1 MSRPN
6 VFPNKG
12 QSEPIDSKAK
22 QEAFEA
28 EKAAATQEIYQNA
41 ELTSP
46 QMDAVQMMKMRT
58 EQQINMLK
66 QNGVVQDESL
76 AEVKPRIL
84 TRQEQE
90 VDAIKKRAE
99 EQMKVRDELMAKN
112 ANQINNYQKQAEE
125 ALTTKKVYTQETPTI
140 MPEPKYTAPKNY
152 GESPKNI
159 DPYIYELSQPNF
171 NSPLDV
177 IPLPSEGKLYP
188 SKKANV
194 KVSFMTTSDENI
206 LTSPNLLQ
214 SGQFLEILI
223 NRKLL
228 EPDLRYSDLHIG
240 DRNAIMLWLRATG
253 YGEMYPVTLLDEDGE
268 TFETEI
274 NLNELKYKPLGA
286 EPDAE
291 GLFDYQFPV
300 SKMHIKFKL
309 LTCGDV
315 DEIEKRVDN
324 EKEKGSP
331 IDNSSTYFLEKSII
345 EVNGSRDRNM
355 IRDFANSIR
364 IIDARELKNYIEK
377 IESGVDLEV
386 TVGTPRGGSI
396 SSFLPFNVKFFWP
409 NFRV

>member
-1 MSRPN
+1 
-6 VFPNKG
+6 
-12 QSEPIDSKAK
+12 
-22 QEAFEA
+22 
-28 EKAAATQEIYQNA
+28 
-41 ELTSP
+41 
-46 QMDAVQMMKMRT
+46 
-58 EQQINMLK
+58 
-66 QNGVVQDESL
+66 
-76 AEVKPRIL
+76 
-84 TRQEQE
+84 
-90 VDAIKKRAE
+90 
-99 EQMKVRDELMAKN
+99 
-112 ANQINNYQKQAEE
+112 
-125 ALTTKKVYTQETPTI
+125 
-140 MPEPKYTAPKNY
+140 
-152 GESPKNI
+152 
-159 DPYIYELSQPNF
+159 
-171 NSPLDV
+171 
-177 IPLPSEGKLYP
+177 
-188 SKKANV
+188 
-194 KVSFMTTSDENI
+194 
-206 LTSPNLLQ
+206 
-214 SGQFLEILI
+214 
-223 NRKLL
+223 
-228 EPDLRYSDLHIG
+228 
-240 DRNAIMLWLRATG
+240 MLWLRATG

-268 TFETEI
+268 PFETEI

-386 TVGTPRGGSI
+386 TVGTPRGGSV